1 MLDRLIS
8 PIHGLTSITQN
19 IGETKNKGIEF
30 SITANAIS
38 TKNFNWDISANV
50 FQNKNEIVDLYGD
63 GMDDV
68 GNRWFIGKP
77 ISVYY
82 AYEFDGIWQVGDDI
96 ANSAQPDAEPGF
108 AKVKDQLTVD
118 TDGDG
123 IPDAADGVIN
133 ADDRI
138 ILGQRDPKVISSLS
152 MNFSYK
158 NFGLYFMS
166 QGAFGATKQNSLKG
180 DNVWGEVRRNTT
192 FKNWWTPDNPTNEY
206 YANADGANPDG
217 VGFYESGDYWRL
229 KDITFSYDLNKGVV
243 DKLGLD
249 KLRLYVTGRN
259 LLTFTKFEG
268 LDPEFSGTRAAP
280 LQKTFT
286 LGLNGSF

>member
-1 MLDRLIS
+1 M
-8 PIHGLTSITQN
+8 
-19 IGETKNKGIEF
+19 
-30 SITANAIS
+30 
-38 TKNFNWDISANV
+38 
-50 FQNKNEIVDLYGD
+50 
-63 GMDDV
+63 
-68 GNRWFIGKP
+68 
-77 ISVYY
+77 
-82 AYEFDGIWQVGDDI
+82 
-96 ANSAQPDAEPGF
+96 
-108 AKVKDQLTVD
+108 
-118 TDGDG
+118 
-123 IPDAADGVIN
+123 
-133 ADDRI
+133 
-138 ILGQRDPKVISSLS
+138 
-152 MNFSYK
+152 
-158 NFGLYFMS
+158 
-166 QGAFGATKQNSLKG
+166 
-180 DNVWGEVRRNTT
+180 NVWGEVRRNTT